1 MRRSW
6 ILAAALLLLP
16 VASAH
21 AHDQPKLTT
30 KTRAAP
36 AVPDLSREE
45 RARAYFTDLPLIA
58 QDGRELRFYSDV
70 LKDKTVLIYMFFASC
85 TDACPL
91 LNAKLAQ
98 VKDLLGERAGRDI
111 LLVSL
116 TVDPKT
122 DTPEKLRRYA
132 ESFGAAPSS
141 WLFLTGADKNVDT
154 IIRKLGHTAPD
165 PAGHLS
171 WLLLGNT
178 AKGRWTKLPPSLPEP
193 AIAERL
199 RLLADV
205 PG

>member
-6 ILAAALLLLP
+6 ILAVALLLLS
-16 VASAH
+16 VAPTH
-21 AHDQPKLTT
+21 AHDQSKLAT

-36 AVPDLSREE
+36 AAPDLSREE

-58 QDGRELRFYSDV
+58 QDGREMRFYSDV

-91 LNAKLAQ
+91 LNAKLAK
-98 VKDLLGERAGRDI
+98 VEELLGDRAGRDI
-111 LLVSL
+111 LLISL

-122 DTPEKLRRYA
+122 DTPETLRRYA

-141 WLFLTGADKNVDT
+141 WLFLTGPDKNVDT
-154 IIRKLGHTAPD
+154 ITRKLGHTAPD

-178 AKGRWTKLPPSLPEP
+178 AKGRWTKLPPNLPEP

-199 RLLADV
+199 RLLADG